1 MDELS
6 LLNVVMRITH
16 LSYGSFKLSLL
27 IKTAFFYNEL
37 KYFLEFGLIVAIEI
51 NALCTQFYDLIRG

>member
-27 IKTAFFYNEL
+27 IKTAFYNGF
-37 KYFLEFGLIVAIEI
+37 KYFLEFGLIVALEI
-51 NALCTQFYDLIRG
+51 NALCTQFYDLIRAN

>member
-27 IKTAFFYNEL
+27 IKTAFF
-37 KYFLEFGLIVAIEI
+37 I
-51 NALCTQFYDLIRG
+51 IRLSFFRVWLDCSTRD

>member
-27 IKTAFFYNEL
+27 IKTAFYNVL

>member
-27 IKTAFFYNEL
+27 IKTAFFIMCL
-37 KYFLEFGLIVAIEI
+37 SFLEFGLIVAIEI
-51 NALCTQFYDLIRG
+51 NALCTQFYDLSRG

>member
-27 IKTAFFYNEL
+27 IKTAFFIIRL
-37 KYFLEFGLIVAIEI
+37 SFLEFGLIVALEI

>member
-27 IKTAFFYNEL
+27 IKTAFFYNTL
-37 KYFLEFGLIVAIEI
+37 KFFRVWLDYS
-51 NALCTQFYDLIRG
+51 TRD

>member
-27 IKTAFFYNEL
+27 IKTAFFIIRL
-37 KYFLEFGLIVAIEI
+37 SFLEFGLIIALEI

>member
-1 MDELS
+1 MGELS

-16 LSYGSFKLSLL
+16 LSYESFKLSLL
-27 IKTAFFYNEL
+27 IKTAFFYNVF
-37 KYFLEFGLIVAIEI
+37 KYFLEFGLIVALEI